1 MERRLDTTL
10 VEGEIG
16 LVIDYQPGCSPALDI
31 LQGAM
36 TLIAALDELDHCLL
50 SSIDTAL
57 EPVSILNDVQ
67 HSSLKILLARAL
79 RRVPDDALGA
89 LDWKPWLGGLL
100 VKGKYLLLGQLHGDA
115 PAVESALRELEP
127 DYRAAPAATVGYHP
141 PRVGEAMA
149 ALAQVRQ
156 ARAGLREQ
164 RVMVQ
169 TELGDITLTP
179 APDPEA
185 PPALAA
191 ERLEVVNQGREFFKV
206 KTVDMLGQARW
217 TLMRAGRAVPA
228 AILHQAWLADYH
240 RRRTQILPGDSLECR
255 YEETV
260 VYDAQRNEIERRLA
274 IIEVLRVIPPPVQ
287 QALF

>member
-1 MERRLDTTL
+1 MDRTLDTTL

-16 LVIDYQPGCSPALDI
+16 LVIDYQPGVTPALDI

-36 TLIAALDELDHCLL
+36 TLIAAMDALDHCLL
-50 SSIDTAL
+50 SSIDTTL

-89 LDWKPWLGGLL
+89 MDWKLWLGGLL
-100 VKGKYLLLGQLHGDA
+100 VKGKYLLLGHLHGDA
-115 PAVESALRELEP
+115 PEVERAIRELEP
-127 DYRAAPAATVGYHP
+127 DYRAAPSATVGYVP
-141 PRVGEAMA
+141 PRVSEALA
-149 ALAQVRQ
+149 ALDQVRK
-156 ARAGLREQ
+156 ARAGLRDH

-169 TELGDITLTP
+169 TEFGDITLTP
-179 APDPEA
+179 APCQA
-185 PPALAA
+185 PPPAPSAD
-191 ERLEVVNQGREFFKV
+191 RLEVVNQGREFFKV

-217 TLMRAGRAVPA
+217 TLMRAGRAVQA
-228 AILHQAWLADYH
+228 AILHQAWLDDYH
-240 RRRTQILPGDSLECR
+240 RRRTPLLPGDSLECR

-287 QALF
+287 QTLF